1 MENQAANVNMLS
13 QRPAT
18 TSRPQNTTV
27 DLVELFY
34 LLWGHMLQI
43 IICLVVGGV
52 AAFAYTYFLVTPQY
66 QATTKMYIV
75 SASNN
80 SVVNLTDLQIG
91 SQLTADYQELMYNR
105 PMLEDVIE
113 SLALEMTYK
122 DLAKRISIS
131 NPNATRILCITVT
144 DPDPQRAANIAN
156 EMAKQAIIYLPRIME
171 CETPNISE
179 EAICP
184 TQKSSPSYS
193 RNTLLG
199 AMLAVVIYCGVL
211 VLRYLMNDS
220 FVTPEDIS
228 QYFGVQPLATIPEG
242 EFGDGSK
249 KKHGYSYRKKEKN
262 ALSNKTLNEKTEKR
276 A

>member
-1 MENQAANVNMLS
+1 MESQAVNANTPV
-13 QRPAT
+13 QRPAAAN
-18 TSRPQNTTV
+18 RPQNTTI

-34 LLWGHMLQI
+34 LLWGHVIQI
-43 IICLVVGGV
+43 IVCLVIGGV

-91 SQLTADYQELMYNR
+91 SQLTSDYQELMLNR

-113 SLALEMTYK
+113 SLELEMTYK
-122 DLAKRISIS
+122 DLAKMISIS
-131 NPNATRILCITVT
+131 NPNDTRILCITVT
-144 DPDPQRAANIAN
+144 NPDPQQAANIAN
-156 EMAKQAIIYLPRIME
+156 EMARQAIIYLPRIME

-184 TQKSSPSYS
+184 QQKSSPSYS
-193 RNTLLG
+193 RNTMLG
-199 AMLAVVIYCGVL
+199 AMLAVIIYCGVL
-211 VLRYLMNDS
+211 VLRYMMNDS

-242 EFGDGSK
+242 EFGDNGKHKYGYGK
-249 KKHGYSYRKKEKN
+249 KANNTSPRR
-262 ALSNKTLNEKTEKR
+262 TETKV
-276 A
+276 